1 MDLSKVYFAKRKQE
15 EVDSCGGVSLNKLS
29 FLSGFCYGVSV
40 MVAGLIIASWIAA
53 TINNFALV
61 SKITVWIYLIAMF
74 VGIICNFIIVRRFK

>member
-1 MDLSKVYFAKRKQE
+1 
-15 EVDSCGGVSLNKLS
+15 
-29 FLSGFCYGVSV
+29 

-74 VGIICNFIIVRRFK
+74 VEDTNELDVCPYCWSDELQEVA